1 MTNSSNPSRMPLP
14 EALQVLQ
21 AHSQDS
27 VVISTMGAA
36 REWAKLEPSP
46 LDFVYVPS
54 SMGQGPPLGLGI
66 ALAQPDQRV
75 IVVNGDGCLLMNLGC
90 LVTITAQAPRN
101 FTLIIIDNGVYEVT
115 GNQATIGS
123 AAKRSSKQSVDYVA
137 LARATGFEEVYEF
150 DDVESWRYEQ
160 EIMHD
165 EGPICIVLK
174 TANRTEDVG
183 ARSPGPA
190 PQRAQGLREALC
202 GAVQTASS

>member
-1 MTNSSNPSRMPLP
+1 MTLP
-14 EALQVLQ
+14 EALDVIHRQRRD
-21 AHSQDS
+21 A
-27 VVISTMGAA
+27 VVITTMGSA
-36 REWAKLEPSP
+36 RDWQQFEPHP
-46 LDFVYVPS
+46 KDFVYMPS

-90 LVTITAQAPRN
+90 LVTITAHAPRN

-190 PQRAQGLREALC
+190 PQRARDLREALC
-202 GAVQTASS
+202 GAVQATSA

>member
-1 MTNSSNPSRMPLP
+1 MTLP
-14 EALQVLQ
+14 DALDVIHRNRRD
-21 AHSQDS
+21 A
-27 VVISTMGAA
+27 VVITTMGSA
-36 REWAKLEPSP
+36 RDWQQFEPHP
-46 LDFVYVPS
+46 KDLVYMPS

-90 LVTITAQAPRN
+90 LVNITAQAPKN

-123 AAKRSSKQSVDYVA
+123 AAKRASQQSVDYGD
-137 LARATGFEEVYEF
+137 LARAAGFEEVYEF

-160 EIMHD
+160 EIMHE

-174 TANRTEDVG
+174 TTYRTEDVG

-190 PQRAQGLREALC
+190 PHRAQALREALC
-202 GAVQTASS
+202 GAVQAASS

>member
-1 MTNSSNPSRMPLP
+1 MTLP
-14 EALQVLQ
+14 DALDVIHRNRRD
-21 AHSQDS
+21 A
-27 VVISTMGAA
+27 VVITTMGSA
-36 REWAKLEPSP
+36 RDWQQFEPHP
-46 LDFVYVPS
+46 KDLVYMPS
-54 SMGQGPPLGLGI
+54 SMGRGPPLGLGI

-90 LVTITAQAPRN
+90 LVSITAQAPKN

-123 AAKRSSKQSVDYVA
+123 AAKRASQQSVDYGD
-137 LARATGFEEVYEF
+137 LARAAGFDEVYEF

-160 EIMHD
+160 EIMHE

-190 PQRAQGLREALC
+190 PQRAQALQEALC
-202 GAVQTASS
+202 GVAQAASS

>member
-1 MTNSSNPSRMPLP
+1 MSDQAMTLP
-14 EALQVLQ
+14 DALDVIHRNRRD
-21 AHSQDS
+21 A
-27 VVISTMGAA
+27 VVITTMGSA
-36 REWAKLEPSP
+36 RDWQQFEPHP
-46 LDFVYVPS
+46 KDLVYMPS

-90 LVTITAQAPRN
+90 LVTITAQAPKN

-123 AAKRSSKQSVDYVA
+123 AAKRASQQSVDYGD
-137 LARATGFEEVYEF
+137 LARAAGFEEVYEF

-160 EIMHD
+160 EIMHE

-190 PQRAQGLREALC
+190 PQRAQALQETLC
-202 GAVQTASS
+202 GAAQAASS

>member
-1 MTNSSNPSRMPLP
+1 MTLP
-14 EALQVLQ
+14 DALNVIHRQRRD
-21 AHSQDS
+21 A
-27 VVISTMGAA
+27 VVITTMGSA
-36 REWAKLEPSP
+36 RDWQQFEPHP
-46 LDFVYVPS
+46 KDLVYMPS

-90 LVTITAQAPRN
+90 LVTITAQAPKN

-115 GNQATIGS
+115 GNQATIGA
-123 AAKRSSKQSVDYVA
+123 AAKRVSQQSVDYGD
-137 LARATGFEEVYEF
+137 LARAAGFEEVYEF

-165 EGPICIVLK
+165 AGPICIVLK
-174 TANRTEDVG
+174 TTSKTEDAG

-190 PQRAQGLREALC
+190 PERAQAFREAL
-202 GAVQTASS
+202 GGKTSTLSRE